1 MSTVAAFAFALV
13 VQDDAALRAEPTRD
27 AVVHAALVQG
37 DLLEMRG
44 RRLDHLQVWDHRR
57 ERAGYVAA
65 DQVRVLQMDPA
76 DAPSLRSVMRFLR
89 DRPGAEALGIAYAAA
104 TLQALPANVADAEPF
119 DAIAEM
125 AGRLADRASAAR
137 GRDAERVQR
146 HLDAVGAYGV
156 HFVSAEHDGRVTLCY
171 EGDAA
176 RRVLAMLASPE
187 AQARAVLALT
197 RPDCRP
203 DAAAAPTARR
213 AAERDQWAALSQ
225 AMDAM
230 PAGLDPLW
238 RNRLQMRRAELGA
251 SIAFG
256 RARAGEDAAPAAEAA
271 LTALAAVDRDALA
284 DDDRA
289 TYERSTLAVAAVRWA
304 ALPAAGAG
312 KVEVS
317 LAAGEPGQT
326 CVVLRTGDR
335 ERARRCTWGVPWPAS
350 ARSSADGASVV
361 LSVQTMPGWTELWVF
376 RRDADGGYVA
386 QVLPPAAEPGL
397 GYVEFAGWVPG
408 GRQMMV
414 ARETWQG
421 GRLRR
426 RFELVALDGLATELW
441 ASDADRMGAFARWPD
456 RQWRRTTLSLR

>member
-1 MSTVAAFAFALV
+1 MRTVAAFAFALV

-187 AQARAVLALT
+187 AQARAVLNTSTWPMA
-197 RPDCRP
+197 CR
-203 DAAAAPTARR
+203 
-213 AAERDQWAALSQ
+213 
-225 AMDAM
+225 
-230 PAGLDPLW
+230 
-238 RNRLQMRRAELGA
+238 
-251 SIAFG
+251 
-256 RARAGEDAAPAAEAA
+256 
-271 LTALAAVDRDALA
+271 
-284 DDDRA
+284 
-289 TYERSTLAVAAVRWA
+289 
-304 ALPAAGAG
+304 
-312 KVEVS
+312 
-317 LAAGEPGQT
+317 
-326 CVVLRTGDR
+326 
-335 ERARRCTWGVPWPAS
+335 
-350 ARSSADGASVV
+350 
-361 LSVQTMPGWTELWVF
+361 
-376 RRDADGGYVA
+376 
-386 QVLPPAAEPGL
+386 
-397 GYVEFAGWVPG
+397 
-408 GRQMMV
+408 
-414 ARETWQG
+414 
-421 GRLRR
+421 
-426 RFELVALDGLATELW
+426 
-441 ASDADRMGAFARWPD
+441 
-456 RQWRRTTLSLR
+456 